1 MGEYYVDGQLFH
13 HGIKGQKWGVRR
25 YQNKDG
31 SLTPAGRKR
40 YADDTTGSYRDTAKS
55 NRQKYKSAKRA
66 AIDRYSDRIFDAE
79 TRQEARADEATRKY
93 ENERK
98 SRLDIKA
105 KKAHEAE
112 QKKIWDDYLKE
123 IGEIDNEYD
132 STMKTVK
139 NQKRQDAYATKM
151 QKRAERAERNAKV
164 HRNELAELEKRGLD
178 SRRVSERAKLNNDR
192 RIDEIYDDF
201 GDYLSDSE
209 ARRNNAKAI
218 NYVIQN
224 KKLKQQAYKE
234 LVDEHNSSIKYYT
247 DNANKW
253 MAANEAV
260 LNMPLESKN
269 KDYRKAIR
277 EAKKNA

>member
-40 YADDTTGSYRDTAKS
+40 YADDTAGSYRDTAKS

-66 AIDRYSDRIFDAE
+66 ALDRYSDRVFDAE
-79 TRQEARADEATRKY
+79 TRQEARATEATRKY
-93 ENERK
+93 KNERK
-98 SRLDIKA
+98 SRMDFKA
-105 KKAHEAE
+105 KKAYEAE
-112 QKKIWDDYLKE
+112 QNKIWDDYLKE
-123 IGEIDNEYD
+123 LGEYDNEYD
-132 STMKTVK
+132 SAMKTIK

-151 QKRAERAERNAKV
+151 QKRAERAERNA
-164 HRNELAELEKRGLD
+164 RLERQELDELEKYGLG
-178 SRRVSERAKLNNDR
+178 SRSVSERAKFNNDR

-201 GDYLSDSE
+201 GDFLSDSE
-209 ARRNNAKAI
+209 TRRNNAKAF

-224 KKLKQQAYKE
+224 KKLKQQAYNE
-234 LVDEHNSSIKYYT
+234 LVDEHNTAIKYYT
-247 DNANKW
+247 NNANKW

-260 LNMPLESKN
+260 LNMPLESTN